1 MGYQKV
7 KGTQD
12 FYGENSKKMKY
23 IENKVRNIIANYG
36 FDEVITPIFENTE
49 VFVRSAGDTSDIV
62 TKEMYTFLDKG
73 ERSITLRPEGTAAIV
88 RCFVENKLHSTPGI
102 KKYYYFGPMF
112 RYERPQAGRYREFH
126 QFGVEVF
133 GDSSPFLDAEVILSA
148 YKVFVNLGI
157 KNIKLKINTIGDFKS
172 REQYAVALREYF
184 GSHLDELCSDC
195 KKRYEK
201 NPMRIL
207 DCKVDAKNEILLNA
221 PKIQDFLTDE
231 SKEYFNSVLKSLENL
246 GIPYVVDTNLVRG
259 LDYYTD
265 TVFEFI
271 IESNNDLNGL
281 AICAGGRYGELIKS
295 FGGPDMQGIGYA
307 FGVERVMGIMTEED
321 LFPKLNKDVDAL
333 IISLDDMSKIEA
345 LKVAD
350 LLRNED
356 LYVEMD
362 YKNNSFKPQF
372 KLADRISPKYI
383 IIIGEE
389 ERNTGI
395 YTLKNVQNRTEVK
408 LEVNEIIK
416 TIKENK

>member
-23 IENKVRNIIANYG
+23 IENKVRNIITNYG
-36 FDEVITPIFENTE
+36 FDEVVTPIFENTE

-221 PKIQDFLTDE
+221 PKIQDFLTVC
-231 SKEYFNSVLKSLENL
+231 NQIV
-246 GIPYVVDTNLVRG
+246 
-259 LDYYTD
+259 
-265 TVFEFI
+265 
-271 IESNNDLNGL
+271 
-281 AICAGGRYGELIKS
+281 
-295 FGGPDMQGIGYA
+295 
-307 FGVERVMGIMTEED
+307 
-321 LFPKLNKDVDAL
+321 
-333 IISLDDMSKIEA
+333 
-345 LKVAD
+345 
-350 LLRNED
+350 
-356 LYVEMD
+356 
-362 YKNNSFKPQF
+362 
-372 KLADRISPKYI
+372 
-383 IIIGEE
+383 
-389 ERNTGI
+389 
-395 YTLKNVQNRTEVK
+395 
-408 LEVNEIIK
+408 
-416 TIKENK
+416 